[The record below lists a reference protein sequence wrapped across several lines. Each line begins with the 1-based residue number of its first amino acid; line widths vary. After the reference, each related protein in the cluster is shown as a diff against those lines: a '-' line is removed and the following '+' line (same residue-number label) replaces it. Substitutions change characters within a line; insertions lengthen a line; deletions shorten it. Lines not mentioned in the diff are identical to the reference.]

1 MYPTVTVPSPA
12 LIDEMCGAE
21 GSPGRTVIV
30 RVTVLATEKTES
42 PAWVTS
48 MVHSPMER
56 MLTIPL
62 LEMEHTEPPEVTDD
76 VTGRPLEAEAFRT
89 KSGSPSS

>member
-1 MYPTVTVPSPA
+1 
-12 LIDEMCGAE
+12 MCGAE
-21 GSPGRTVIV
+21 GRPGRIVIV

-42 PAWVTS
+42 PDCVASIVQ
-48 MVHSPMER
+48 SPMAR

-62 LEMEHTEPPEVTDD
+62 LLMEHTEPPEVTDV
-76 VTGRPLEAEAFRT
+76 VTGNPLEADAFRT